1 MEESDRNKPVVDIEI
16 RNEVV
21 RSDLGEASV
30 VSPNAKD
37 GSEDGD
43 SGIGGEDLLS
53 VSLVEDDGVRV
64 KVVGELGI
72 VLLSRGVPDQVHRP
86 SEELLSDQVD
96 HDVKRSVSDS
106 LGELGLLLL
115 GDVHAINVF
124 LCLVERGVAMLV
136 SGSRN
141 EDLISGEVAGSGVMS
156 TVRDSPAV
164 VRDADGRVKNPSD
177 SIVDGSGGGERL
189 VPALVSDDPE
199 TSTGETSG
207 EPVSVPEG
215 EGERF

>member
-1 MEESDRNKPVVDIEI
+1 MAEGPWKSRRTYDRNKPVVDIEI

-86 SEELLSDQVD
+86 SEELKGNEQPSGLSANRLRKSDIRVQSTDLLSDQVD

-115 GDVHAINVF
+115 GDVHAITAPGIDHQLQYVHAQQVEEIWTQKRAIRT
-124 LCLVERGVAMLV
+124 CLPLSRRKRGSHAGLGFEERRPHLG
-136 SGSRN
+136 
-141 EDLISGEVAGSGVMS
+141 
-156 TVRDSPAV
+156 
-164 VRDADGRVKNPSD
+164 
-177 SIVDGSGGGERL
+177 
-189 VPALVSDDPE
+189 
-199 TSTGETSG
+199 
-207 EPVSVPEG
+207 
-215 EGERF
+215 

>member
-1 MEESDRNKPVVDIEI
+1 MAEGPWKSRRTYDRNKPVVDIEI

-72 VLLSRGVPDQVHRP
+72 HRP
-86 SEELLSDQVD
+86 SEELKGNEQPSGLSANRLRKSDIRVQSTDLLSDQVD

-115 GDVHAINVF
+115 GDVHAITAPGIDHQLQYVHAQQVEEIWTQKRAIRT
-124 LCLVERGVAMLV
+124 CLPLSRRKRGSHAGLGFEERRPHLG
-136 SGSRN
+136 
-141 EDLISGEVAGSGVMS
+141 
-156 TVRDSPAV
+156 
-164 VRDADGRVKNPSD
+164 
-177 SIVDGSGGGERL
+177 
-189 VPALVSDDPE
+189 
-199 TSTGETSG
+199 
-207 EPVSVPEG
+207 
-215 EGERF
+215 